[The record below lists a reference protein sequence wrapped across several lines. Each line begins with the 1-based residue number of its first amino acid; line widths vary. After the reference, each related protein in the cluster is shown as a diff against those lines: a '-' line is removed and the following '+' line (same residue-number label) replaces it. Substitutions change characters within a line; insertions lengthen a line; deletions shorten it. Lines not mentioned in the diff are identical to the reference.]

1 MTIGER
7 IKKNRQQKKLSQK
20 ELGKLLGVSQ
30 QMIGQWESPNANL
43 TLDTIQKLATALEI
57 DINELLGNDIFPFDP
72 KLREK
77 YVNFDNKER
86 HHLLI
91 HHYNE
96 MGRIGRDSLLEIL
109 SNLKI
114 LNDAGQKEAS
124 KRVEELTEIP
134 RYTQKGSK
142 TPDKEE

>member
-7 IKKNRQQKKLSQK
+7 IRKNRQQKKLSQK

-43 TLDTIQKLATALEI
+43 TLDTIQKIATALEI
-57 DINELLGNDIFPFDP
+57 DLNELLGNDIFPFNPD
-72 KLREK
+72 LRDK
-77 YVNFDNKER
+77 YVNFDSKER

-109 SNLKI
+109 SNLKK
-114 LNDAGQKEAS
+114 LNDTGQKEAS

-134 RYTQKGSK
+134 RYTQKEGPSA
-142 TPDKEE
+142 